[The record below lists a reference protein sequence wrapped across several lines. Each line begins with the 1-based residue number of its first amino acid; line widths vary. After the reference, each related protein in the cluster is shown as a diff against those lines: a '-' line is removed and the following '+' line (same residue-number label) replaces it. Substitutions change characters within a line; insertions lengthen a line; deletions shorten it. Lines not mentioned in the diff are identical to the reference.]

1 MQIDG
6 GCHCGNVRYEAD
18 IEPEKV
24 ILCHCTDC
32 QIISGTAFRT
42 VVFVPQSK
50 FTLLCGSLNTYIKT
64 ADSGNKRVMAFC
76 PDCGTHLYATS
87 VDGEDKVLG
96 LRVGTAHQRGELRP
110 VRQHWSRSALDWVTD
125 LGAIEQ
131 VE

>member
-42 VVFVPQSK
+42 LVFVPQSR
-50 FTLLCGSLNTYIKT
+50 FTLLSGSLKTYIKT

-96 LRVGTAHQRGELRP
+96 LRVGTARQRGELRP
-110 VRQHWSRSALDWVTD
+110 GRQYWCRSALDWVTD